1 MACERKSIASVVR
14 RYDDNNAQIA
24 SSTNRR
30 LRRLR
35 PPTIGDEIHLRQ
47 PTPPPHSLR
56 TPTFIGLCQR
66 EVRADRQ
73 NSGPSPVRNSVEKF
87 RVLRGP
93 SHEHQIMFR
102 VARFTV
108 RSTCRFP
115 RDSSVR
121 KHFNMGHRNY
131 SLFFYPQQQR
141 NDATFV
147 FLSAG

>member
-1 MACERKSIASVVR
+1 MDLVFPAVTSRALGVR
-14 RYDDNNAQIA
+14 AQINSVGR
-24 SSTNRR
+24 SS
-30 LRRLR
+30 LRRQQR
-35 PPTIGDEIHLRQ
+35 SNRQFHEPAITTTTTTGDEIHLRQ

-131 SLFFYPQQQR
+131 SLFF
-141 NDATFV
+141 
-147 FLSAG
+147 LSATTKE